1 MSSEVKVVFLGGLGE
16 IGRNC
21 AIIEQDGKMVILDCG
36 LMFPNADMPGVD
48 LVLPD
53 LSYIKKNS
61 SKLVGCVLTHGHE
74 DHTGAL
80 SFLLRDLDITL
91 PLYGSALSLGLA
103 RNRIDEAGML
113 DRCQLNVV
121 EDLEIR
127 EIGPF
132 KVEFIP
138 VAHSVPHSFALAFYT
153 SQGVIL
159 HSGDFKLD
167 LSPVDGRTTD
177 LGRIGAIASNHK
189 IRLLLSDSTN
199 AEELGRSESESE
211 VGKTLTRL
219 FSLNSE
225 KRIVVTCFASH
236 IHRIQQV
243 ANVAISSGRRI
254 FTLGRSMG
262 KNIALAR
269 SLGLLYIPDDFLFDI
284 EHVSKYPASEVCIL
298 STGSQ
303 GEPMSALT
311 LMASGENKWLKL
323 EQEDMVIISA
333 DVIPGNETA
342 VGKVIDGLYRRGAAV
357 VHAGVD
363 KVHTSG
369 HAKADEL
376 KLLLSI
382 ADPEYFI
389 PVHGEFRHLF
399 NHTMIAR
406 DMGVTSNNILL
417 CEDGDVVVLSDEGID
432 FAGEVPAG
440 YLYVDGVVGDVNRGV
455 LRDRKVLSEEGVI
468 VVVVTVEIQSGEVVT
483 GPEIITRGWIHADEA
498 EGILEE
504 AKAEVRR
511 SISDAASQDA
521 LDLDT
526 LRRHVRSALAK
537 YVNKQTRRRPMIVPV
552 VLEA

>member
-80 SFLLRDLDITL
+80 SFLLRDLDVTL
-91 PLYGSALSLGLA
+91 PIYGSALSLGLA

-537 YVNKQTRRRPMIVPV
+537 YVNKQTKRRPMIVPV

>member
-1 MSSEVKVVFLGGLGE
+1 
-16 IGRNC
+16 
-21 AIIEQDGKMVILDCG
+21 
-36 LMFPNADMPGVD
+36 
-48 LVLPD
+48 
-53 LSYIKKNS
+53 
-61 SKLVGCVLTHGHE
+61 
-74 DHTGAL
+74 
-80 SFLLRDLDITL
+80 
-91 PLYGSALSLGLA
+91 
-103 RNRIDEAGML
+103 
-113 DRCQLNVV
+113 
-121 EDLEIR
+121 
-127 EIGPF
+127 
-132 KVEFIP
+132 
-138 VAHSVPHSFALAFYT
+138 
-153 SQGVIL
+153 
-159 HSGDFKLD
+159 
-167 LSPVDGRTTD
+167 
-177 LGRIGAIASNHK
+177 
-189 IRLLLSDSTN
+189 
-199 AEELGRSESESE
+199 
-211 VGKTLTRL
+211 
-219 FSLNSE
+219 
-225 KRIVVTCFASH
+225 
-236 IHRIQQV
+236 
-243 ANVAISSGRRI
+243 
-254 FTLGRSMG
+254 
-262 KNIALAR
+262 
-269 SLGLLYIPDDFLFDI
+269 LYIPDDFLFDI
-284 EHVSKYPASEVCIL
+284 EYVSKYPASEVCIL

>member
-80 SFLLRDLDITL
+80 SFLLRDLDVTL
-91 PLYGSALSLGLA
+91 PIYGSALSLGLA

-417 CEDGDVVVLSDEGID
+417 CEDGDVVVLSGEGID

-537 YVNKQTRRRPMIVPV
+537 YVNKQTKRRPMIVPV